1 MSLGKTPKPIK
12 LDERTHAAKPPEHLF
27 PEPLGLQRT
36 FWLIGKYIHA
46 MGGMQAE
53 SEIMG
58 MAKNL

>member
-1 MSLGKTPKPIK
+1 MSLGKTPRPIK
-12 LDERTHAAKPPEHLF
+12 LGERNHAAKPPEHIF
-27 PEPLGLQRT
+27 PESLRLRRT